1 MAVFISPNYNEA
13 TVLSQVIF
21 YSKIKKYLNFGL
33 TYLCYQCIYDTR
45 HNEVNIMYDTMIM
58 TWPAIGIV
66 IADCR

>member
-21 YSKIKKYLNFGL
+21 YSKTKNLNFGL

-45 HNEVNIMYDTMIM
+45 HNEVNIMYDTIIM
-58 TWPAIGIV
+58 TRPAIGIV